1 MPLLEVWL
9 ASIPAPA
16 DSNAPLA
23 PEALRVLPVS
33 FPSGVVTEQV
43 VLPMVEPASAT
54 QLTWPISLDAS
65 RPIFLQCHEVGL
77 VCKLV
82 EARLLKRLR
91 FADSN
96 VYSVSVGIDFGAHS
110 TPDPGEPARGTLQIS
125 FSSDPD
131 RAKTC
136 AESAQAELRLLC
148 TEGPTA
154 ADVSSQCEI
163 TRREHE
169 EAKQTN
175 HFWVERLRQ
184 AAFSQRAS
192 GAGVSEKMQRWEAER
207 VECLNT
213 MNPAAVQR
221 ILQALLPHAS
231 TCYSHVTLLPSQ
243 FPTCGLVS
251 AAVHESLVR
260 CAAPSWDQRA

>member
-1 MPLLEVWL
+1 M
-9 ASIPAPA
+9 
-16 DSNAPLA
+16 
-23 PEALRVLPVS
+23 LPVN
-33 FPSGVVTEQV
+33 FPKGVVNEQV

-65 RPIFLQCHEVGL
+65 RPQFLQCHEVGL

-96 VYSVSVGIDFGAHS
+96 VYSVSVGIDFGTHGS
-110 TPDPGEPARGTLQIS
+110 PDPGEPARGTLQIS

-136 AESAQAELRLLC
+136 AESAQAELQLLC

-163 TRREHE
+163 TKREHE
-169 EAKQTN
+169 EAIQTN

-184 AAFSQRAS
+184 AAFSQRAC
-192 GAGVSEKMQRWEAER
+192 GTLSEKVQSWEVER

-213 MNPAAVQR
+213 MNPAAVKR
-221 ILQALLPHAS
+221 ILQALLPHVS
-231 TCYSHVTLLPSQ
+231 TNYSHVTLLPSQ
-243 FPTCGLVS
+243 FPTRSLVTS
-251 AAVHESLVR
+251 AVHESLVR
-260 CAAPSWDQRA
+260 CAAPSWDVM

>member
-1 MPLLEVWL
+1 MPLIEAWL

-16 DSNAPLA
+16 SNTPLA
-23 PEALRVLPVS
+23 PEALRVLPVA
-33 FPSGVVTEQV
+33 FPRGIVNEQV
-43 VLPMVEPASAT
+43 ILPMVEPASAT
-54 QLTWPISLDAS
+54 QITWPISLDES
-65 RPIFLQCHEVGL
+65 RPLFLQCHELGL

-96 VYSVSVGIDFGAHS
+96 VYSISVGMDFGAHS
-110 TPDPGEPARGTLQIS
+110 SPNPGEPARGTLQIS

-131 RAKTC
+131 RAKIC

-148 TEGPTA
+148 TEGPTE

-169 EAKQTN
+169 EAQQTN

-192 GAGVSEKMQRWEAER
+192 GSVSERLQSWEAER
-207 VECLNT
+207 VECLRS
-213 MNPAAVQR
+213 MDPAAVKR
-221 ILQALLPHAS
+221 VLQALLPHVS
-231 TCYSHVTLLPSQ
+231 TNYSHVTLLPSQ
-243 FPTCGLVS
+243 FPTCGLLTS
-251 AAVHESLVR
+251 AVHESLVR
-260 CAAPSWDQRA
+260 CAAPSWNQWG